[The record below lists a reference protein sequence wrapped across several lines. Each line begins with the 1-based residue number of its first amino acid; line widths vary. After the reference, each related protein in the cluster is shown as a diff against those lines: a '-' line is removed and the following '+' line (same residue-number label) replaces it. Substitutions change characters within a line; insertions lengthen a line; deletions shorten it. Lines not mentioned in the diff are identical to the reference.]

1 MSPLCSITDPGR
13 SRKFDFFYLPIDF
26 KNRCNLGYAFVNFI
40 DAATTVEFYKEFHTK
55 SWEEFNSKK
64 VCEIT
69 YARVQGRDCLIE
81 HFRNSRFPCN
91 DPDYLPLVFE
101 IEEEGEKPVSKGT
114 PVHHWGTNY
123 TENNAAVAA
132 H

>member
-1 MSPLCSITDPGR
+1 MYFSGR
-13 SRKFDFFYLPIDF
+13 FDFFYLPIDF
-26 KNRCNLGYAFVNFI
+26 KNRCNLGYAFVNFV
-40 DAATTVEFYKEFHTK
+40 DAGTTVEFYKEFHTK

-69 YARVQGRDCLIE
+69 YARVQGRESLIE

-101 IEEEGEKPVSKGT
+101 IEEEGKRVRIKGT
-114 PVHHWGTNY
+114 PVLHSASSANAADY
-123 TENNAAVAA
+123 TETTHSAVAA